1 MIILTRLNGE
11 RFALNPDLL
20 ERVDSTPDTV
30 LTLLGGTK
38 YVVSESLEGVIER
51 VRLFRAGVIAA
62 SHTPLSVVPDTG
74 SDEDDDD
81 EDDVPAAV
89 VLRPVR
95 GS

>member
-62 SHTPLSVVPDTG
+62 SHVPLSLVPDGDTG
-74 SDEDDDD
+74 TDD
-81 EDDVPAAV
+81 EDDLPAAV

>member
-38 YVVSESLEGVIER
+38 YVVSESLEVVIDR

-62 SHTPLSVVPDTG
+62 SHVPLAVVP
-74 SDEDDDD
+74 ELDDDLRD
-81 EDDVPAAV
+81 GDLDVPAAV